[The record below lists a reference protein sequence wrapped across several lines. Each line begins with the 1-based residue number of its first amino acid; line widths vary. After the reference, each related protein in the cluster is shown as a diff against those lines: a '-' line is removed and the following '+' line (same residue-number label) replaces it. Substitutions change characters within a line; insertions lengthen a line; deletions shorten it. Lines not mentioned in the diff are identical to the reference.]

1 MPADFEVSIVD
12 IGDVHVVSL
21 RGELDIATSADLPE
35 RLVQIAGSTV
45 VVDLTDLSFMDSS
58 GLSALMVARKRIGV
72 DGNSLVLSRPQ
83 PRVLQVLEA
92 AGLVDWVSE
101 WSPEWSQVPASRSGS
116 EHSSELE
123 PPKDGTRTSGPVDN
137 AMGWCGRLFDR
148 AFRYERWR
156 EDGNGR
162 WR

>member
-12 IGDVHVVSL
+12 IGDVHVVRFS
-21 RGELDIATSADLPE
+21 GVLDIASAADLPE
-35 RLVQIAGSTV
+35 LLVQIAGSTV

-58 GLSALMVARKRIGV
+58 GLSALIVARKRIAV
-72 DGNSLVLSRPQ
+72 DGDSLVLSRPQ
-83 PRVLQVLEA
+83 PGVLQVLEA

-101 WSPEWSQVPASRSGS
+101 WSPEWSQVPASRCGP
-116 EHSSELE
+116 EQSSQLE
-123 PPKDGTRTSGPVDN
+123 PPRDGTMTSGPTGN
-137 AMGWCGRLFDR
+137 AMSWCGRLFDR

-156 EDGNGR
+156 KDGGGR